1 MCSKTI
7 CQWLVPAGLL
17 SGMLRG
23 SLSNVARG
31 LGLLCGCLLIGGSL
45 SSLARGLS
53 LLCGCPLRSLCLL
66 CRLLC
71 CQQRRLACGMLS
83 GVMGDK
89 LGLALLFLGPR
100 RIGNMLGS
108 GCAFRSSLLSRLL
121 AGQLICSS
129 LLFFYRL
136 LHTQPRFFPCLR
148 TRRRKVSI
156 FCTVQIGPGIKRCHV
171 FRRLILVV
179 QRSAISHTSP
189 LNRPRSLPIPR
200 SCQIFIGLL
209 RYGRPRRTHQ
219 NGDILTGNRNRTLL
233 TEQ

>member
-1 MCSKTI
+1 
-7 CQWLVPAGLL
+7 
-17 SGMLRG
+17 MLRG

-45 SSLARGLS
+45 RSLARGLS
-53 LLCGCPLRSLCLL
+53 LLSGCPLRSLGLL

-71 CQQRRLACGMLS
+71 CQQRRLACCMLS

-89 LGLALLFLGPR
+89 LGLALLFLGPS

-108 GCAFRSSLLSRLL
+108 GCAFRSSRLPRLL

-136 LHTQPRFFPCLR
+136 LHAQPRLFPCLR
-148 TRRRKVSI
+148 TRRRKVSV